1 MSQEEPGSPLT
12 PTLEEIRSWW
22 EVPAIAHFCSLFR
35 TAFSLPDFEIEE
47 LEEALRR
54 GDVEFISELVACLL
68 QGCYQRRDITS
79 QTFHAYLDDIIN
91 YRWELEEGKPNPL
104 KEALFQ
110 DLTLRTRVE
119 ILHRLC
125 DYRLD
130 ADDVFDLL
138 KGLDADSLRVEP
150 LGEDSSGALYW
161 YFYGTRMYREEP
173 SLEKI
178 NEQKSLEGGPGHT
191 DLVPEKPVRKRGR
204 PPKKKVVEEV
214 PVSVKVEEEL
224 KVEEKLKEDPL
235 LALLPSNGPL
245 PSPHPGQGA
254 WSLLCQTEEEWRK
267 VTESFREKTSLKER
281 QLYKLLNEDFLP
293 EICNMIA
300 QKEKRLQ
307 KLQAE
312 LASKRLSDRLSFRL
326 TKQEENSPVGERK
339 RPRTQEEEEDRLIV
353 LALQKKEEEHMW
365 KEERKRAVAA
375 QVKSVEGRTRRRK
388 LREERSWL
396 QDSSTDMGSDL
407 SLLEPHSPIWEQRK
421 NRDMVDMENWLQSF
435 SFELDDDYT
444 AMYKVLDAV
453 KAHKDSW
460 PFLEPVDESYAP
472 NYYAIIKNPM
482 DISSIEKKLNSGYYI
497 TKEQF
502 VSNMKTMFTNC
513 LKYNGESS
521 EYTMMADNLER
532 VFQKAMQKHFPGD
545 DGDTDDEFW
554 IREDVKE
561 KREKR
566 RSRSMR
572 GSSGSWSKSKEEAH
586 WKHPSEIGKPQRSPP
601 TDSPS
606 SITTRPHIKE
616 HSNEQRFTHPPFYGG
631 MPNQALQPGQMRPT
645 IPGLFAP
652 PRVSDPTNLYG
663 SLRVP
668 EPHPGDQVQHHPHF
682 NVQPPDGLSNQTGQR
697 VTGPENKQ
705 SYMRPDHMT
714 SHGPHPGP
722 ATSVPRVPAPE
733 NGMYPRPQFPQGF
746 ISPRP
751 NGPQMR
757 NSGPGNSQFQPTQ
770 MYPSPYEYMNRGPAP
785 LWNGGRVP
793 ANQTSLGPVEEN
805 AMGQNSSHPPHAFG
819 PVMDPSMS
827 RHPVP
832 SSHWPDQSSFLPHV
846 AHPPR
851 YLHPASKPSVQRMAH
866 PPFSGPQSLREQG
879 DSMLDSPEMIAMQ
892 QLTSRVCPPGM
903 PYQPRQPPPPHLP
916 GPFPQLAHVASTSLH
931 PAATQ
936 TLDIRNV
943 QGTGNGTV
951 KDIVGA
957 SHSEQPQ
964 QERGNVAHI
973 SDALDETPLP
983 LVSPPQ
989 GESICRISSATGSTN
1004 KKQGPRTVKKK
1015 TARNTQGKI
1024 DSMESSELCRT
1035 SPQHVSNSST
1045 ADGETFAQSGGS
1057 PGVCIRK
1064 GEKATTV
1071 STVAEFKRSPSGNG
1085 KIIPE
1090 IPGVHTQQNENDTS
1104 TDTKPVVGNSSL
1116 NQGPPIYTSGIEH
1129 PKAEGYCINPGLQAF
1144 SHGMEKPPPS
1154 SHQPRFPVQNHQQ
1167 SHPAPHPGV
1176 FPQYPPQRMPFHY
1189 QGPPHPLPRA
1199 QPSYPYQQPLYF
1211 PSNQGYSD
1219 WKTPAPPSTSSAS
1232 YVPAMST
1239 PASRN
1244 CFTNQGAST
1253 VFQGCELSSMALLS
1267 PDLMDMEPKAVPKE
1281 NEDLGTEQEKSP
1293 ESDERP
1299 ESPKEFLDLDNQTV
1313 ATKRPSTMA
1322 TSKFLADTRLTNPG
1336 MGFNG
1341 TAFRSHIDTIH
1352 ASSFGSQHPS
1362 GTFHV
1367 RGYPSSMPTHPSQ
1380 CQTSNR
1386 TNGFANEGPVYRC
1399 LEENRGHFQAI
1410 MMEQRGSMGSFQDM
1424 YQQAGMRMQQPS
1436 LSKMSTPLREE
1447 TPHKSEMPIDQS

>member
-1 MSQEEPGSPLT
+1 MSQEEPGSPPT

-35 TAFSLPDFEIEE
+35 TAFGLPDFEIEE

-104 KEALFQ
+104 KGARFQ

-161 YFYGTRMYREEP
+161 YFYGTRMYIEEP

-178 NEQKSLEGGPGHT
+178 NELKSLEGGPGQT

-204 PPKKKVVEEV
+204 PPKKKVVEET

-224 KVEEKLKEDPL
+224 KVEEKLTEDPL
-235 LALLPSNGPL
+235 LAPLPSNGPL

-254 WSLLCQTEEEWRK
+254 WSLLCHTEEEWRK

-312 LASKRLSDRLSFRL
+312 LASKRISERLSFRL

-339 RPRTQEEEEDRLIV
+339 RQRTQEEEEDRLIV
-353 LALQKKEEEHMW
+353 LAIQKNEEEHMQ
-365 KEERKRAVAA
+365 KEERKRAIAA
-375 QVKSVEGRTRRRK
+375 HVKSVEGRARRRK
-388 LREERSWL
+388 LREDRSWL
-396 QDSSTDMGSDL
+396 QDSSTDVSSDL

-421 NRDMVDMENWLQSF
+421 NRDVF

-482 DISSIEKKLNSGYYI
+482 DISSIEKKLNSGHYI

-566 RSRSMR
+566 RSRSTR
-572 GSSGSWSKSKEEAH
+572 GISGGWSKSKEEAR
-586 WKHPSEIGKPQRSPP
+586 WKHPPENGKPQRSPP

-606 SITTRPHIKE
+606 SNMTHLQIKE
-616 HSNEQRFTHPPFYGG
+616 HASERRLTHAPFYGG
-631 MPNQALQPGQMRPT
+631 MHNQALQPGQMRPT

-663 SLRVP
+663 SPRVP
-668 EPHPGDQVQHHPHF
+668 EPHPGDQHHPHF
-682 NVQPPDGLSNQTGQR
+682 NMQPPDGLNNQMGQR
-697 VTGPENKQ
+697 VSGPENKQ
-705 SYMRPDHMT
+705 AYVGPDHMT
-714 SHGPHPGP
+714 SYGPHPGP
-722 ATSVPRVPAPE
+722 APPVLRVPAPE
-733 NGMYPRPQFPQGF
+733 NGMYPRPQFPQGL
-746 ISPRP
+746 IPPRHS
-751 NGPQMR
+751 GPPMR
-757 NSGPGNSQFQPTQ
+757 NCGPGNPQFQPNQ
-770 MYPSPYEYMNRGPAP
+770 ICPSPYEYTNRGPAP
-785 LWNGGRVP
+785 MWNGVRVP
-793 ANQTSLGPVEEN
+793 ANHTSLGPVEDN
-805 AMGQNSSHPPHAFG
+805 SMGQNSSRPPHAFG
-819 PVMDPSMS
+819 PAMEPSMS

-832 SSHWPDQSSFLPHV
+832 SNHWPDQTSFLPHV

-851 YLHPASKPSVQRMAH
+851 YLHPASKPNVQRMAH
-866 PPFSGPQSLREQG
+866 PPFTGPQTLRDQG

-892 QLTSRVCPPGM
+892 QLSSRVCPSGM

-916 GPFPQLAHVASTSLH
+916 GPFPQLAHVASTSSH
-931 PAATQ
+931 PASTQ
-936 TLDIRNV
+936 TPDIRNV

-957 SHSEQPQ
+957 SQSEQPQ
-964 QERGNVAHI
+964 QEGRNVAPI
-973 SDALDETPLP
+973 IDALDKTTPTPLM
-983 LVSPPQ
+983 SPPQ
-989 GESICRISSATGSTN
+989 GESISRISSGAGSEK
-1004 KKQGPRTVKKK
+1004 KKQGQRTVKKK
-1015 TARNTQGKI
+1015 AAKNTQGKNV
-1024 DSMESSELCRT
+1024 SMPGSELGRT
-1035 SPQHVSNSST
+1035 SPQHASNSST
-1045 ADGETFAQSGGS
+1045 AEGEAFAPSGGS
-1057 PGVCIRK
+1057 LGVSDGK
-1064 GEKATTV
+1064 GEKATTA
-1071 STVAEFKRSPSGNG
+1071 STNAEFMRSPGGNR

-1090 IPGVHTQQNENDTS
+1090 IPAVSTQQNENNTS
-1104 TDTKPVVGNSSL
+1104 TDPKPVMINSSL
-1116 NQGPPIYTSGIEH
+1116 KQGPAIYTSGSEL
-1129 PKAEGYCINPGLQAF
+1129 PNAEGYRINPTLQAF
-1144 SHGMEKPPPS
+1144 PHGMEKPPPS
-1154 SHQPRFPVQNHQQ
+1154 SHQQRFPVQSHQ
-1167 SHPAPHPGV
+1167 SHPASRPGV

-1189 QGPPHPLPRA
+1189 QGPPHPLPHA
-1199 QPSYPYQQPLYF
+1199 QPSYHYQQPLYY
-1211 PSNQGYSD
+1211 PNNQGYTD
-1219 WKTPAPPSTSSAS
+1219 WRRPASHPTSSAS
-1232 YVPAMST
+1232 YVPAMSP
-1239 PASRN
+1239 PASRDS
-1244 CFTNQGAST
+1244 FTNQGAST

-1267 PDLMDMEPKAVPKE
+1267 PDLTDMEPKAVPKE
-1281 NEDLGTEQEKSP
+1281 NQDLGTEEEKSL

-1322 TSKFLADTRLTNPG
+1322 TSRFLADTRLTNPG

-1341 TAFRSHIDTIH
+1341 TAFRSHVDTVH
-1352 ASSFGSQHPS
+1352 ASSFGSQYPS

-1367 RGYPSSMPTHPSQ
+1367 RGYQSSMPTHPSQ

-1386 TNGFANEGPVYRC
+1386 TNGFANEGPMYRC

-1410 MMEQRGSMGSFQDM
+1410 MMEQRGSMGPFQDM
-1424 YQQAGMRMQQPS
+1424 YQQAGMRMQQS
-1436 LSKMSTPLREE
+1436 SSSKVSTPLREE
-1447 TPHKSEMPIDQS
+1447 MPHKSEMPIDQS